1 MRTRLQTQRSH
12 GVLANQVSRLPLLA
26 SDRGAL
32 NILDGLSG
40 DSTEELLSNSAVL
53 PTYLT

>member
-1 MRTRLQTQRSH
+1 MVSWPTRFP
-12 GVLANQVSRLPLLA
+12 GFPLAG
-26 SDRGAL
+26 DRGAL

-53 PTYLT
+53 PISLETWDSGK